1 MGMSTH
7 HSCTAHIYSAQQECT
22 VALCPAAAGQVLV
35 VSTHNKE
42 MSEEVHSAKYLNSSV
57 ASMAVCA
64 ALNRAGGPELLD
76 HSGMATMAVCPALD
90 RAGMSWF
97 WPRLQQ
103 RSPGVTCATSAT
115 SVKLNN

>member
-1 MGMSTH
+1 M
-7 HSCTAHIYSAQQECT
+7 
-22 VALCPAAAGQVLV
+22 

-64 ALNRAGGPELLD
+64 ALNRAG
-76 HSGMATMAVCPALD
+76 
-90 RAGMSWF
+90 MSYF

-103 RSPGVTCATSAT
+103 RSPDVTYAILAM
-115 SVKLNN
+115 SVKLNH